1 MKALLAFSI
10 LIPMFGGFL
19 FTKAKGSNP
28 RPDGPAS
35 SYEYQYSGTMMYPL
49 TYYDVKRDESGAVRI
64 AYLEDDWDTRDMK
77 GPDVIIIPGP
87 ADFFE
92 RVDAIVAKY
101 KLHRLR
107 STYTPRA
114 DVRDGYMW
122 HSYIRFREN
131 SISCG
136 GSNAWPSD
144 KLMNGIYAINGIIEA
159 AIEASTEADVIA
171 RQPYKE
177 YRDY

>member
-10 LIPMFGGFL
+10 LIPMFGGFF

-49 TYYDVKRDESGAVRI
+49 TYYDVKRDETGAVRI
-64 AYLEDDWDTRDMK
+64 AYLEEDWDTRDRK

-87 ADFFE
+87 KDFFGQ
-92 RVDAIVAKY
+92 VDAIVAKY
-101 KLHRLR
+101 RLHRLKG
-107 STYTPRA
+107 TYTPRA

-122 HSYIRFREN
+122 HAYIRFQEN

-136 GSNAWPSD
+136 GSNAWPSQ
-144 KLMNGIYAINGIIEA
+144 KLMDGIYSINGIIEA
-159 AIEASTEADVIA
+159 AIEASTEADIIA